1 MRTAPPVSS
10 GFGIALG
17 LALGLTATVLSG
29 AAGARSVPI
38 ISLVA
43 MVAVVDA
50 IAMVTTARATLATA
64 AVCWALDV
72 GFVLDGNGEPAF
84 TPQAGHA
91 ALVLGLCALS
101 ALGFASTLRAAHER
115 DHDPGQV
122 SIPPPRQGDSI
133 PHPSG

>member
-1 MRTAPPVSS
+1 M
-10 GFGIALG
+10 ALG
-17 LALGLTATVLSG
+17 ATATVLSV

-50 IAMVTTARATLATA
+50 IAMVTTVWATLATA
-64 AVCWALDV
+64 AVCWALDI
-72 GFVLDGNGEPAF
+72 GFVLDRNGEPVF

-91 ALVLGLCALS
+91 ALVLGLCAFT
-101 ALGFASTLRAAHER
+101 ALGFASTLRAARVPAHE
-115 DHDPGQV
+115 HNHVGQV
-122 SIPPPRQGDSI
+122 TIPLPRQGDSI